1 MIIAVGGTMP
11 LGEDQDDLKTTL
23 AVITTRL
30 NYISTDVSRL
40 GEQVSTL
47 MPLPGQVVALV
58 KDVER
63 INVIVD
69 RMRAQEADRRPA
81 VQPIPT
87 GTMAVLV
94 LLVTVAAAVMLGA
107 VYLGGR
113 LGQ

>member
-1 MIIAVGGTMP
+1 MP
-11 LGEDQDDLKTTL
+11 LGGDEQEDLKTTL

-30 NYISTDVSRL
+30 NYISTDVARV
-40 GEQVSTL
+40 GEQVATL
-47 MPLPGQVVALV
+47 LALPGQVMALV

-63 INVIVD
+63 INMLVD
-69 RMRAQEADRRPA
+69 RMRMQETERRPTP
-81 VQPIPT
+81 QPIPT

-94 LLVTVAAAVMLGA
+94 LLVTVAAAVMLVS